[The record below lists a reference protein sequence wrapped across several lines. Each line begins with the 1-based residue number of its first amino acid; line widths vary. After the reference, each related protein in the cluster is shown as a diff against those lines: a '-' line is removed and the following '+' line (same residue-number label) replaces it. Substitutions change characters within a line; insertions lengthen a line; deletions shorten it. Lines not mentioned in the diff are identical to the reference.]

1 MWFVPG
7 LATHTDRQAELLAG
21 HRGCFFQGGRGGE
34 GDGGG
39 VSQLVVWGGCPETG
53 ILTRFR
59 ASSRTRSSLGK
70 LSDPLVGKL
79 PMREYLSE

>member
-1 MWFVPG
+1 
-7 LATHTDRQAELLAG
+7 
-21 HRGCFFQGGRGGE
+21 
-34 GDGGG
+34 
-39 VSQLVVWGGCPETG
+39 VVWGGCPETG